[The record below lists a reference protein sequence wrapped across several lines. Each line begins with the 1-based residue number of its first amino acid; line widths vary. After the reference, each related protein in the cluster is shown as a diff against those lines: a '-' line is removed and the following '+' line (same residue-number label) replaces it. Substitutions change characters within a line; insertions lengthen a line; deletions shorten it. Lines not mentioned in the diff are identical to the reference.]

1 MLFQILKRLI
11 GLKPVDL
18 APGRDWSIDVVGE
31 SKFQDNLRALKGS
44 YEHDLKVTAIL
55 VREPS
60 NTNDANAVRVEIGG
74 KQVGYLTREMA
85 AQYKLKE
92 AGRCSA
98 KIVGGFLLDNGDIAH
113 FGVKLNLSWPRKP
126 RA

>member
-1 MLFQILKRLI
+1 MLFQMLKELI
-11 GLKPVDL
+11 GSKPVEL
-18 APGRDWSIDVVGE
+18 APGRGWTIDVVGE
-31 SKFQDNLRALKGS
+31 SKFQENLRLLKGNS
-44 YEHDLKVTAIL
+44 EHDLKVTAVL
-55 VREPS
+55 RREPS
-60 NTNDANAVRVEIGG
+60 SMNDANAVRVDIGG

-85 AQYKLKE
+85 AQYKFKE

-113 FGVKLNLSWPRKP
+113 FGVKLNLSWPPKL